1 MIRFARKA
9 CKQQVAANEDGVT
22 TVEFG
27 LLLMPFL
34 MMLMGGM
41 DLGHQFYIRGVTQG
55 ALDDVSRRASVEEPK
70 FIASGNTL
78 EERVENTLKEQ
89 IGNVAPNAVYT
100 ITQRNFFDFNGIGN
114 PERLMTDVN
123 SNGKFDNV
131 DGDCWEDLNENGIYD
146 LDSGRVGLGGAND
159 VAFYSVRVVM
169 PRLFPTAQLLGFSPN
184 IDFTIETAVRNQ
196 PYANQATPPVLCG
209 DGT

>member
-1 MIRFARKA
+1 MIRRLRRTGGM
-9 CKQQVAANEDGVT
+9 QSIRDESGVT

-27 LLLMPFL
+27 LLLVPFL
-34 MMLMGGM
+34 IMLMGGM

-70 FIASGNTL
+70 FIASGATL
-78 EERVENTLKEQ
+78 EERIENTLKEQ
-89 IGNVAPNAVYT
+89 IGNVAPKAAYT
-100 ITQRNFFDFNGIGN
+100 IKQRNYFDFKGIGN

-123 SNGKFDNV
+123 GNGKFDNI
-131 DGDCWEDLNENGIYD
+131 DGDCWEDLNENGAYD
-146 LDSGRVGLGGAND
+146 LDSGRVGVGGAND

-169 PRLFPTAQLLGFSPN
+169 PRLFPTPELIGFSPN

>member
-1 MIRFARKA
+1 MIRLTRKA
-9 CKQQVAANEDGVT
+9 RTERVAGNEEGVT

-27 LLLMPFL
+27 LLLLPFL

-89 IGNVAPNAVYT
+89 INNVAPKATYT

-123 SNGKFDNV
+123 GNGKFDNV
-131 DGDCWEDLNENGIYD
+131 DGDCFEDLNENNAYD

-196 PYANQATPPVLCG
+196 PYANQATPPVICG

>member
-1 MIRFARKA
+1 MTARLPTPLWRRIGRE
-9 CKQQVAANEDGVT
+9 NSGVT

-27 LLLMPFL
+27 ILLVPFL
-34 MMLMGGM
+34 MLLMGGM
-41 DLGHQFYIRGVTQG
+41 DLGHQFYIRGVAQG

-70 FIASGNTL
+70 FIAAGSTL

-89 IGNVAPNAVYT
+89 IGNVAPKAAYT
-100 ITQRNFFDFNGIGN
+100 ISQRNFFDFNGIGN
-114 PERLMTDVN
+114 PERLVTDVN
-123 SNGKFDNV
+123 GNGKYDSA
-131 DGDCWEDLNENGIYD
+131 DGDCWEDLNENSVYD

-169 PRLFPTAQLLGFSPN
+169 PRLFPTAELLGFSPN

-196 PYANQATPPVLCG
+196 PYASQATAPVLCG